1 MVNTATAEAP
11 NDRPSGECHMLTKR
25 SLGRRFGAVDRPQ
38 LAAQYCGQGTE
49 DRATTYDWIVDV
61 RSFFTDLCT

>member
-1 MVNTATAEAP
+1 
-11 NDRPSGECHMLTKR
+11 MLTKL

-61 RSFFTDLCT
+61 RSFFTDLCTEGTEPGSPLAQHMPGCSP